1 MWSARADFEP
11 HVYLQGVSEAL
22 PGLSDTLVS
31 VLAVRSDEISRSLS
45 DRVRR
50 ADARDQGPARHKRPV
65 AQMPPRVSSRA
76 LSRRFATDR
85 CIGFPRRQ
93 QDFRLK
99 YKLKERRRFSP
110 LAAGAGLLGAKMARL
125 PSPVCDRGR
134 GSKTPREGDTVLNQ
148 SLPDLHDSLDALL
161 VIPGPRSGD
170 RDPDAQVE
178 KNEVV
183 RRRSS

>member
-1 MWSARADFEP
+1 MWSARADVEP

-45 DRVRR
+45 DGVRL

-65 AQMPPRVSSRA
+65 AQMPPRVSSRG

-99 YKLKERRRFSP
+99 SKFKERWGFFP
-110 LAAGAGLLGAKMARL
+110 LAAGAGLFGAEMARL

-134 GSKTPREGDTVLNQ
+134 GIE
-148 SLPDLHDSLDALL
+148 
-161 VIPGPRSGD
+161 
-170 RDPDAQVE
+170 DPA
-178 KNEVV
+178 
-183 RRRSS
+183 